1 MAKYNLRWTDDE
13 LTVMGKC
20 VADGCTLKETLE
32 RFEGTT
38 RTKSAISSKRRQLI
52 KAGVSDS
59 MREYT
64 KPKLDDLGKE
74 EVVEYVKLPDKI
86 KKHANR
92 VTVLEHEARIR
103 RFIVASIAAVIGLY
117 LLTEGNYIDWS

>member
-13 LTVMGKC
+13 LTMMAKC

-32 RFEGTT
+32 RFEGTK
-38 RTKSAISSKRRQLI
+38 RTKGAISSKRRQLI

-59 MREYT
+59 MWEYT
-64 KPKLDDLGKE
+64 KPNLEDLDKE
-74 EVVEYVKLPDKI
+74 AVVEYLNTVPEDAPAKKQGLGI
-86 KKHANR
+86 KGFLILA
-92 VTVLEHEARIR
+92 
-103 RFIVASIAAVIGLY
+103 VATASALW